1 VAKALLEKDE
11 QKLIFKWW
19 FKQYP
24 KFDMCL
30 FSSLNG
36 ISLGGSYKQRS
47 ITINSARAQGMLN
60 GVSDIQLCVARG
72 GYHGMFIELK
82 RSNGKESNVTPCQWS
97 FIYAM
102 REQGYYATW
111 CAGHKQ
117 AIELITDYM
126 EGRLEK

>member
-1 VAKALLEKDE
+1 VAKVLLEEED

-24 KFDMCL
+24 NFDKCL

-36 ISLGGSYKQRS
+36 ISLGGSKKRRG
-47 ITINSARAQGMLN
+47 ITIKSAKAQGMLN

-82 RSNGKESNVTPCQWS
+82 RSDGKQYDVTDDQWS